1 MSNSI
6 ENNKRIAK
14 NTLLL
19 YFRMFFMMIV
29 SLYTSRIV
37 LSTLGI
43 EDFGIYNVVGGVVSM
58 FSFLNGAMATS
69 TQRYLTFELGKEGN
83 VDQMRK
89 VFNASIIIH
98 ALISIFILILA
109 ETVGMWFIYS
119 YMTIP
124 DSRMDAALWVYQFSI
139 LSMIVL
145 VMSVPYNA
153 CIIAHERMKVFA
165 YISVLE
171 VILKLL
177 IVYILVLGDIDKL
190 KLYAV
195 LIFCVQLLIRFI
207 YSNYC
212 RRHFKETLFQ
222 LALNKKLLKEMT
234 GFAGWNLVG
243 SISFLGVVQG
253 LNILLNIFFG
263 PAVNAARGIAV
274 QVQGTISNFS
284 TNFQTAL
291 NPQIIK
297 SYANK
302 DLGYMHQLIF
312 KSAKY
317 SFLLLFFVSLPL
329 MIEMQQIL
337 GWWLKVVPEHTVSF
351 TRLVLISTMIDCMAN
366 SLIISAQATGK
377 IRMYQI
383 CVGGILL
390 LIVPLSYIC
399 LLFISAPEIVFIVNI
414 LVSLCAQIV
423 RLYLLK
429 NLIILNMYD
438 YFKEVIL
445 KIIGVMS
452 LSVILPLFVYFF
464 LDLSLLRF
472 MLVGV
477 SCVISTGLSIY
488 FYGLENRERKYV
500 MSVIRERVG
509 HAK

>member
-1 MSNSI
+1 
-6 ENNKRIAK
+6 
-14 NTLLL
+14 
-19 YFRMFFMMIV
+19 
-29 SLYTSRIV
+29 
-37 LSTLGI
+37 
-43 EDFGIYNVVGGVVSM
+43 
-58 FSFLNGAMATS
+58 
-69 TQRYLTFELGKEGN
+69 
-83 VDQMRK
+83 
-89 VFNASIIIH
+89 
-98 ALISIFILILA
+98 
-109 ETVGMWFIYS
+109 
-119 YMTIP
+119 
-124 DSRMDAALWVYQFSI
+124 
-139 LSMIVL
+139 
-145 VMSVPYNA
+145 
-153 CIIAHERMKVFA
+153 
-165 YISVLE
+165 
-171 VILKLL
+171 
-177 IVYILVLGDIDKL
+177 
-190 KLYAV
+190 
-195 LIFCVQLLIRFI
+195 
-207 YSNYC
+207 
-212 RRHFKETLFQ
+212 
-222 LALNKKLLKEMT
+222 
-234 GFAGWNLVG
+234 
-243 SISFLGVVQG
+243 
-253 LNILLNIFFG
+253 
-263 PAVNAARGIAV
+263 
-274 QVQGTISNFS
+274 
-284 TNFQTAL
+284 
-291 NPQIIK
+291 
-297 SYANK
+297 
-302 DLGYMHQLIF
+302 MHQLIF

>member
-58 FSFLNGAMATS
+58 FAFLNGAMATS

-83 VDQMRK
+83 IDQMRK

-98 ALISIFILILA
+98 ALISISILLLA
-109 ETVGMWFIYS
+109 ETIGMWFIYS

-139 LSMIVL
+139 LSMVVL

-153 CIIAHERMKVFA
+153 CIIAHEKMKVFA

-212 RRHFKETLFQ
+212 RRHFEETHFQ

-377 IRMYQI
+377 IRIYQI

-414 LVSLCAQIV
+414 IVSLCAQIV

-429 NLIILNMYD
+429 NLISLNLYD

-445 KIIGVMS
+445 KIMGVML

-472 MLVGV
+472 MLVGI

-488 FYGLENRERKYV
+488 FYGLENGERKYV
-500 MSVIRERVG
+500 IGIIRERVG
-509 HAK
+509 HVK

>member
-83 VDQMRK
+83 VDQMQK

-98 ALISIFILILA
+98 ALISISILILA

-119 YMTIP
+119 YMNIP

-274 QVQGTISNFS
+274 QVQGTVSNFS

-399 LLFISAPEIVFIVNI
+399 LLFISVPEIVFIVNI

-429 NLIILNMYD
+429 NLISLNMYD

-445 KIIGVMS
+445 KIIGVML

-500 MSVIRERVG
+500 MGVIRERVG
-509 HAK
+509 HVK

>member
-1 MSNSI
+1 
-6 ENNKRIAK
+6 
-14 NTLLL
+14 
-19 YFRMFFMMIV
+19 
-29 SLYTSRIV
+29 
-37 LSTLGI
+37 
-43 EDFGIYNVVGGVVSM
+43 
-58 FSFLNGAMATS
+58 
-69 TQRYLTFELGKEGN
+69 
-83 VDQMRK
+83 
-89 VFNASIIIH
+89 
-98 ALISIFILILA
+98 
-109 ETVGMWFIYS
+109 
-119 YMTIP
+119 
-124 DSRMDAALWVYQFSI
+124 
-139 LSMIVL
+139 
-145 VMSVPYNA
+145 
-153 CIIAHERMKVFA
+153 MKVFA

-399 LLFISAPEIVFIVNI
+399 LLFISAPEIVFIVN
-414 LVSLCAQIV
+414 S
-423 RLYLLK
+423 
-429 NLIILNMYD
+429 
-438 YFKEVIL
+438 
-445 KIIGVMS
+445 
-452 LSVILPLFVYFF
+452 
-464 LDLSLLRF
+464 
-472 MLVGV
+472 
-477 SCVISTGLSIY
+477 
-488 FYGLENRERKYV
+488 
-500 MSVIRERVG
+500 
-509 HAK
+509 

>member
-1 MSNSI
+1 M
-6 ENNKRIAK
+6 
-14 NTLLL
+14 
-19 YFRMFFMMIV
+19 
-29 SLYTSRIV
+29 
-37 LSTLGI
+37 
-43 EDFGIYNVVGGVVSM
+43 
-58 FSFLNGAMATS
+58 
-69 TQRYLTFELGKEGN
+69 
-83 VDQMRK
+83 
-89 VFNASIIIH
+89 
-98 ALISIFILILA
+98 
-109 ETVGMWFIYS
+109 
-119 YMTIP
+119 
-124 DSRMDAALWVYQFSI
+124 
-139 LSMIVL
+139 
-145 VMSVPYNA
+145 
-153 CIIAHERMKVFA
+153 
-165 YISVLE
+165 
-171 VILKLL
+171 
-177 IVYILVLGDIDKL
+177 
-190 KLYAV
+190 
-195 LIFCVQLLIRFI
+195 QLLIRFI

-337 GWWLKVVPEHTVSF
+337 GWWLKVVPENTVSF

>member
-464 LDLSLLRF
+464 LDL
-472 MLVGV
+472 
-477 SCVISTGLSIY
+477 
-488 FYGLENRERKYV
+488 
-500 MSVIRERVG
+500 
-509 HAK
+509 

>member
-274 QVQGTISNFS
+274 QVQE
-284 TNFQTAL
+284 L
-291 NPQIIK
+291 
-297 SYANK
+297 
-302 DLGYMHQLIF
+302 
-312 KSAKY
+312 
-317 SFLLLFFVSLPL
+317 
-329 MIEMQQIL
+329 
-337 GWWLKVVPEHTVSF
+337 
-351 TRLVLISTMIDCMAN
+351 
-366 SLIISAQATGK
+366 
-377 IRMYQI
+377 
-383 CVGGILL
+383 
-390 LIVPLSYIC
+390 
-399 LLFISAPEIVFIVNI
+399 
-414 LVSLCAQIV
+414 
-423 RLYLLK
+423 
-429 NLIILNMYD
+429 
-438 YFKEVIL
+438 
-445 KIIGVMS
+445 
-452 LSVILPLFVYFF
+452 
-464 LDLSLLRF
+464 
-472 MLVGV
+472 
-477 SCVISTGLSIY
+477 
-488 FYGLENRERKYV
+488 
-500 MSVIRERVG
+500 
-509 HAK
+509 

>member
-1 MSNSI
+1 MSNIS

-19 YFRMFFMMIV
+19 YFRMLFMMIV

-37 LSTLGI
+37 LGTLGI
-43 EDFGIYNVVGGVVSM
+43 EDFGIYNVVGGIVAM
-58 FSFLNGAMATS
+58 FTFLNGAMATS
-69 TQRYLTFELGKEGN
+69 TQRYLTFELGREGN
-83 VDQMRK
+83 IEQMKK
-89 VFNASIIIH
+89 VFNTSIIIH
-98 ALISIFILILA
+98 ALISISILLLA
-109 ETVGMWFIYS
+109 ETIGLWFMYS

-124 DSRMDAALWVYQFSI
+124 ESRMDAALWVYQFSI

-153 CIIAHERMKVFA
+153 CIIAHEKMKAFA

-177 IVYILVLGDIDKL
+177 VVYILVFGAIDKL
-190 KLYAV
+190 KLYAI

-207 YSNYC
+207 YGDYC
-212 RRHFKETLFQ
+212 RRHFKETHIQFV
-222 LALNKKLLKEMT
+222 LNKKMLKEMT

-291 NPQIIK
+291 NPQITK
-297 SYANK
+297 SYANE
-302 DLGYMHQLIF
+302 DLDYMHQLIF

-317 SFLLLFFVSLPL
+317 SFLLLFFLSLPL

-337 GWWLKVVPEHTVSF
+337 GWWLKIVPDHTVNF

-366 SLIISAQATGK
+366 SLIVSAQATG
-377 IRMYQI
+377 RVRAYQI

-390 LIVPLSYIC
+390 LIVPLSYVC
-399 LLFISAPEIVFIVNI
+399 LLFIDIPEIVFIVNI
-414 LVSLCAQIV
+414 FISLCAQIV
-423 RLYLLK
+423 RLYLLRK
-429 NLIILNMYD
+429 LISLNVYD

-445 KIIGVMS
+445 KVISVS
-452 LSVILPLFVYFF
+452 LLSVIIPLFIYF
-464 LDLSLLRF
+464 LLEPSLIRF
-472 MLVGV
+472 VLVVG
-477 SCVISTGLSIY
+477 SCVISTGISIY
-488 FYGLENRERKYV
+488 FYGLKNTERKYV
-500 MSVIRERVG
+500 VNIIRERVA
-509 HAK
+509 HVE